1 MDGVSWRIIGEDLN
15 TAYQQ
20 LRNGQPVKLPARTSS
35 YNDYARALTAYSKS
49 EKCEAQRPYWD
60 KVLGRAAAYRF
71 SAKDRSSC
79 EYDSQIISLD
89 NNITAKLQKE
99 CNRAYGTDTQ
109 QLILSAIGIAYH
121 STFGE
126 NGVNIRL
133 EGHGREAFDEELSLS
148 RTIGWFT
155 SIYPLVLENLDK
167 DIRKVIRNTK
177 EELRRIPMKG
187 AGYPVIYGI
196 ETEYLPLITFN
207 YLGDMAS
214 GSKQAM
220 LHQTMTMPVADFI
233 APENHYG
240 TDININSLISD
251 DHLTLHVELNK
262 SQFAPAIC
270 RRFINHLETSM
281 KQVISHCYEVK
292 IPENT
297 ASDFGELE
305 WNDDEFLRIE
315 HDYQARNEHIQK
327 IEPVSKEMEDKLI
340 HFMRRIDMP
349 SCATETIFEIDRS
362 IPHDVAEAAVAE
374 MNQRFSFVRKKVV
387 RTGVSSCKVITTDHG
402 TALHYCEDYL
412 EHEDRIWTSIEQ
424 LKTKMRQISLDLQH
438 ESSLQI
444 ALLNCSAKRSYL
456 IICGNGIFTN
466 DSQMRACLSLLF
478 RQLAAPLHDPANLM
492 EWAEILCIA
501 DELRQQKEA
510 AKADTVC
517 LPEDPEDNPSTAYEP
532 IHMYC
537 EVPSQKSVFFVHTA
551 NTGSKA
557 YYLFAKKLKE
567 RCTFGVFEQYN
578 LFHPHQ
584 LLTSIEAIATKY
596 IHVLQE
602 KQPHGP
608 YHLGGWCYGGTVAY
622 EMAQQLKLAGETD
635 HDSMMNEASLT
646 TIMPEFIKLL

>member
-1 MDGVSWRIIGEDLN
+1 M
-15 TAYQQ
+15 
-20 LRNGQPVKLPARTSS
+20 
-35 YNDYARALTAYSKS
+35 
-49 EKCEAQRPYWD
+49 
-60 KVLGRAAAYRF
+60 
-71 SAKDRSSC
+71 
-79 EYDSQIISLD
+79 
-89 NNITAKLQKE
+89 
-99 CNRAYGTDTQ
+99 
-109 QLILSAIGIAYH
+109 
-121 STFGE
+121 
-126 NGVNIRL
+126 

-622 EMAQQLKLAGETD
+622 EMAQQLKLAGETVASLTLFDSHIIADTALRKKILEDTATQSREYLSTSPLFEDLRNQGMLETLIANSFNSISSWLNYVPKPYDGSICYFTAEKLEQGLRDTQLAMYRYTLRKQAGGFECLVEPSHLKIIPVETD